1 MTLTPR
7 SQHVNSPHV
16 PSKTLKGSHGCC
28 DDASAMVK
36 PAKEMDSPRPAVCG
50 MPVEWPSGESW
61 LHGVSFVEQKAPRS
75 VSWRRCHWLRHGVP
89 GSFPAS
95 CGIDQER

>member
-1 MTLTPR
+1 MALTPK

-36 PAKEMDSPRPAVCG
+36 PAKKMDSPRSAVCG
-50 MPVEWPSGESW
+50 MPVEWPFRRKLVTWCKLRGTEGTEERVLASLVWSRMHRGAC
-61 LHGVSFVEQKAPRS
+61 LDFAKHGV
-75 VSWRRCHWLRHGVP
+75 
-89 GSFPAS
+89 
-95 CGIDQER
+95 

>member
-1 MTLTPR
+1 MALTPK

-75 VSWRRCHWLRHGVP
+75 VP
-89 GSFPAS
+89 
-95 CGIDQER
+95 